1 MHYSCQK
8 MLCNYDFQTRTFIY
22 LFDECSQNWFRVA
35 SIIED
40 SLTTIKRQESR
51 LNEAFLRSDN
61 AGCYHCAFLLL
72 SLPSLGQRV
81 GIWIARHDFSEAQAG
96 KDICDR
102 RAAALTNHIRRQINE
117 GNDVKTANDMKAAID
132 LHGGIESCYAAV
144 CTVDQKSQNMT
155 KHSLSGIQSLNN
167 FLYTESGAIVAWRA
181 YNVGPRKVFSV
192 PLLARLGTPQG
203 PTNLQVVQEL
213 SSPDMLT
220 GVFRAPSVAREQQP
234 ETPPMEPTAAEE
246 EESVIFGCPEEGCIK
261 VYQSQSSLQR
271 HLDVG
276 KHLLALERESMYD
289 VIKKKWAE
297 TCKSIFGSYMEATH
311 PSTSGSASVS
321 LSQSEDTLPTADI
334 GWTLKKTKKS
344 VHFTTKVRQFLCEV
358 FLQGEETG
366 NKATAEDVAARMR
379 SMRTTEGTKVFT
391 KDEWLT
397 FTQISRYFSR
407 LAALNRSGALYRT
420 EEARPT
426 PTEPVTEGGESE
438 DEEEDPYVAE
448 APIIRTRLQI
458 RRELEL

>member
-1 MHYSCQK
+1 

-72 SLPSLGQRV
+72 SLPSLGQPV
-81 GIWIARHDFSEAQAG
+81 GIWIARYDFSEAQAG

-132 LHGGIESCYAAV
+132 SHGGIKGCYSAV
-144 CTVDQKSQNMT
+144 RKMDEKSQNMT

-167 FLYTESGAIVAWRA
+167 FLYTKSGAIIAWRA
-181 YNVGPRKVFSV
+181 YNVGPGKVFSV

-203 PTNLQVVQEL
+203 PTNLQVHQAF

-220 GVFRAPSVAREQQP
+220 GVFRAPSIALEQQP
-234 ETPPMEPTAAEE
+234 EAPPMEPTAAEGIQREEE

-261 VYQSQSSLQR
+261 VYQSHSNLQR
-271 HLDVG
+271 HLNVG
-276 KHLLALERESMYD
+276 KHLLALDREYTYD
-289 VIKKKWAE
+289 MIKKKWAE
-297 TCKSIFGSYMEATH
+297 TCNSREE
-311 PSTSGSASVS
+311 S
-321 LSQSEDTLPTADI
+321 LRGPA
-334 GWTLKKTKKS
+334 W
-344 VHFTTKVRQFLCEV
+344 
-358 FLQGEETG
+358 
-366 NKATAEDVAARMR
+366 
-379 SMRTTEGTKVFT
+379 
-391 KDEWLT
+391 
-397 FTQISRYFSR
+397 
-407 LAALNRSGALYRT
+407 RT
-420 EEARPT
+420 ERFF
-426 PTEPVTEGGESE
+426 
-438 DEEEDPYVAE
+438 
-448 APIIRTRLQI
+448 
-458 RRELEL
+458 ELLVPGHF